1 MSCFVYI
8 DDILKTPVIANA
20 ATLVFAAEYRD
31 KPDDMM
37 INIQV
42 GTRTGR
48 ATAESLRL
56 ALDFGNN
63 SIIPADP
70 GYVLHYIN
78 KQDEHSIRK
87 VIAWTIRM
95 NRWGEGCTSTPVPD
109 RLPDLGTFGFGSPYV
124 AVERPDHTFYTSM
137 DEFQDIE
144 AWSRHASKELK
155 AWHKRPSK

>member
-31 KPDDMM
+31 KPDDKM
-37 INIQV
+37 IGIQV
-42 GTRTGR
+42 GNRTGR

-56 ALDFGNN
+56 ALDMGNN
-63 SIIPADP
+63 SVIPADP
-70 GYVLHYIN
+70 GYVMHYTG
-78 KQDEHSIRK
+78 KQGEHSTRR

-109 RLPDLGTFGFGSPYV
+109 RLPDLGSFGFSSPYV
-124 AVERPDHTFYTSM
+124 AVERPDGTFYTAH
-137 DEFQDIE
+137 DEFEDFDS
-144 AWSRHASKELK
+144 WSRYASKELK
-155 AWHKRPSK
+155 AWHKKASE